1 MPATNRFNFRTGSWS
16 GDTGP
21 TDAATLIIAGDWA
34 PIRAFAPLIESDPQ
48 SIYGDVL
55 PLLREADLSLVN
67 LEAPLSDIGNEV
79 SKSGAVFKG
88 KPSHIKGLTAV
99 PFSAVTLGNNHMF
112 DFGVEAFRQTAEV
125 LDRHAIACTGAGMNK
140 EDAESPLIMEAKGL
154 CVAILNI
161 SEGEDLTAAGHGPG
175 VAGWDIKGACARI
188 KNLKKNTTQVLHA
201 VIAVAHCG
209 LEYIPFAPEY
219 VTNAFR
225 ELAHA
230 GADAVIGH
238 HPHVPQGFF
247 FHGKTPV
254 CCSLGNFIF
263 YQHTN
268 LFWRKLGYMVRL
280 HISKKGLAGLDIEPY
295 RIHDRGVQMLTG
307 PDRDYF
313 FKRFKEI
320 SEPLSTPQGS
330 REAWQGFLDYYGVAG
345 LKNEVNM
352 ILNKLD
358 DTPGK
363 GAAMFRNRLTTA
375 QHFYHW
381 QDLLT
386 RVVQDK
392 MGQSPVWARELAREW
407 LTRQIQN
414 ER

>member
-1 MPATNRFNFRTGSWS
+1 MPDTNRFNFQTGSWS

-34 PIRAFAPLIESDPQ
+34 PIRAFAPLIESNPQ

-55 PLLREADLSLVN
+55 PVLQDADLTLVN

-79 SKSGAVFKG
+79 CKSGAVFKG
-88 KPSHIKGLTAV
+88 KTCHIKGLTAV

-125 LDRHAIACTGAGMNK
+125 LDRHGIACTGAGMNK

-161 SEGEDLTAAGHGPG
+161 SEGEDLTAAGPGPG

-219 VTNAFR
+219 ATNAFR

-238 HPHVPQGFF
+238 HPHVPQGLF

-263 YQHTN
+263 YQPTN

-358 DTPGK
+358 DTPDK